1 MVAGASSR
9 FACEACGKSFA
20 WKPAL
25 AGKKAKCSCG
35 AIMTVPQAPL
45 AAATPHQARSM
56 KPPPVATAQFAAPL
70 PAAPAAT
77 LGYVSARRRP
87 SEKLPVDKLIDPVRD
102 IYVPTTLLGI
112 GFIAIL
118 LWAFLA
124 QGING
129 QLSMVVLIASSVST
143 AIKTT
148 VLVLLAVALANQAGF
163 GFGTFWPAVLKFSST
178 IILTD
183 SMLEWFEAW
192 MVHIGAIRVRNGVMY
207 ISIWLLVL
215 EVFLAAIVTAGML
228 KYYFEMDHDEAWWV
242 ALGIATVSMIAGF
255 VLRFLLVSALESIIA
270 ARTPP
275 PAAAPAPA
283 GAPTPALSAPAAP
296 INETP
301 HDKTIR
307 LRIEQRSPFVQDG
320 VEFMQRGLRGRG
332 QKQLFERLTEAGVTK
347 MYADLEGGPLTP
359 KLYVELPQDPA
370 GRAACFTAY
379 ATYCQDARAEVDSV
393 EAKDTG
399 QKYLVI
405 QLKR

>member
-1 MVAGASSR
+1 VQVA
-9 FACEACGKSFA
+9 
-20 WKPAL
+20 
-25 AGKKAKCSCG
+25 
-35 AIMTVPQAPL
+35 VPG
-45 AAATPHQARSM
+45 
-56 KPPPVATAQFAAPL
+56 

-87 SEKLPVDKLIDPVRD
+87 SEKLSVDKLIDPVRD
-102 IYVPTTLLGI
+102 IYVPTTLLAI

-148 VLVLLAVALANQAGF
+148 LLVFLAVALANQAGF

-192 MVHIGAIRVRNGVMY
+192 MVHVGAIRVRNGVMY

-215 EVFLAAIVTAGML
+215 EVFLAAVVTAGL
-228 KYYFEMDHDEAWWV
+228 IKYYFDMDHDEAWWV
-242 ALGIATVSMIAGF
+242 ALGIAVVSMLAGF
-255 VLRFLLVSALESIIA
+255 VLRFLLVSALEAIIA

-283 GAPTPALSAPAAP
+283 GAPAPAVSAPTAP
-296 INETP
+296 VNETP
-301 HDKTIR
+301 HDETIR
-307 LRIEQRSPFVQDG
+307 LRIEQRSPFVQNG
-320 VEFMQRGLRGRG
+320 AEYMQRGLRGRG
-332 QKQLFERLTEAGVTK
+332 QKQLFERLTEAGVTRI
-347 MYADLEGGPLTP
+347 YADLEGGPLTP
-359 KLYVELPQDPA
+359 KLYVELATDPA

-379 ATYCQDARAEVDSV
+379 ATYCQDARAQANPV

-399 QKYLVI
+399 QKYMVI